1 MSTQAAALAPEETP
15 QNPPQQAAHGGVV
28 PQAGPGATADAADAS
43 AHGGKLLGAASPR
56 RDHEEC
62 EAASC
67 PMMPMDLELFVRLH
81 QLQQHT
87 AVPGRLRGPA
97 AVKLEPDLLTEP
109 HLLRDDNLLADWQRV
124 RRGLGR
130 VEGGAR
136 AHDRRSHDSVASA
149 HLRPRLWL
157 RRSSRYRLGG
167 PGPGLPRCLC
177 RGLHKRQHNCLQI
190 ATTSAVLE
198 PERLDDSRTRANEL
212 DLATMCELALG
223 RGDIEPALRVV
234 AFVSR
239 RHPACGAFPPRE
251 ASHITLT
258 ELRDPRGARSPAVR
272 VRATMCG

>member
-1 MSTQAAALAPEETP
+1 MRSRRLSNDA
-15 QNPPQQAAHGGVV
+15 N
-28 PQAGPGATADAADAS
+28 GPV
-43 AHGGKLLGAASPR
+43 
-56 RDHEEC
+56 
-62 EAASC
+62 
-67 PMMPMDLELFVRLH
+67 FVRLRLR

-97 AVKLEPDLLTEP
+97 AVELEPDLLTEP

-136 AHDRRSHDSVASA
+136 AHDRRGHDSVASA

-177 RGLHKRQHNCLQI
+177 KGLHKRRHNCLQI

-198 PERLDDSRTRANEL
+198 RSDSTTRERERTSSISRQ
-212 DLATMCELALG
+212 C
-223 RGDIEPALRVV
+223 
-234 AFVSR
+234 
-239 RHPACGAFPPRE
+239 
-251 ASHITLT
+251 ASW
-258 ELRDPRGARSPAVR
+258 RSAEVI
-272 VRATMCG
+272 